1 MRPNGFEL
9 LSFVLTLAV
18 NGRLIQDG
26 MAIQRISEEVDPEK
40 LFQKGESFYF
50 TAAYLMSQGLS
61 VLGPTGFAAITC
73 MAFGTE
79 VYLKVLAQIE
89 KGESPLDTH
98 NLRSLFHDLPTQTQR
113 EIRRQW
119 LREHGKSLKRQ
130 VVRGQSPAN
139 FKMPKTFE
147 EALDLSAKAFVDW
160 RYPTAKGHG
169 WYMSG
174 LPPIVRERILRAR
187 PNWRPPAG
195 SSTASL
201 NPHPDFVKSQD
212 YVTASNFPPGFVK
225 MKNQPP
231 AVRLNIRRSSDA
243 KNGGTG

>member
-1 MRPNGFEL
+1 
-9 LSFVLTLAV
+9 
-18 NGRLIQDG
+18 
-26 MAIQRISEEVDPEK
+26 MAIQRITEDIDPK
-40 LFQKGESFYF
+40 RLFQKGESFYF
-50 TAAYLMSQGLS
+50 TSAYLMSQGLS

-79 VYLKVLAQIE
+79 VYLKVLVQIE
-89 KGESPLDTH
+89 KGENPLDTH
-98 NLRSLFHDLPTQTQR
+98 NLRNLFHDLPTQTQR

-119 LREHGKSLKRQ
+119 LKEHGKDLRSP
-130 VVRGQSPAN
+130 VFRGPDQPLG
-139 FKMPKTFE
+139 FKHPKTFE

-160 RYPTAKGHG
+160 RYPSAKGTG

-174 LPPIVRERILRAR
+174 LPPIVRERILKAR
-187 PNWRPPAG
+187 PDWRPPAG

-212 YVTASNFPPGFVK
+212 YVTASVFPRGFVK

-231 AVRLNIRRSSDA
+231 SVRLNIRRSSNPKDGSA
-243 KNGGTG
+243 D

>member
-1 MRPNGFEL
+1 
-9 LSFVLTLAV
+9 
-18 NGRLIQDG
+18 
-26 MAIQRISEEVDPEK
+26 MAIQRVSDDVDPK
-40 LFQKGESFYF
+40 DFFHKGESFYF

-61 VLGPTGFAAITC
+61 VLGPTGFAAIAC

-89 KGESPLDTH
+89 KGEKPLDTH
-98 NLRSLFHDLPTQTQR
+98 NLRNLFHDLLTQTQR

-119 LREHGKSLKRQ
+119 LKEHGKELKRPIFD
-130 VVRGQSPAN
+130 GPHKPSG
-139 FKMPKTFE
+139 FKHPKTYE
-147 EALDLSAKAFVDW
+147 EALDLSAKAFMDW
-160 RYPTAKGHG
+160 RYPTSRPHG

-174 LPPIVRERILRAR
+174 LPPIVRERILRAK
-187 PNWRPPAG
+187 PDWRPPAG

-212 YVTASNFPPGFVK
+212 YITASIFPPGFVK

-231 AVRLNIRRSSDA
+231 SVRLNIRRSSNRED
-243 KNGGTG
+243 